1 MNDKEVFAFV
11 EAVYGAHFDAV
22 RVFAANAVVGHDIGH
37 EELQDFHAVGRA
49 TWNVAPFPWP
59 DWGVDNCSKPH
70 VIRQVECEVSVLMSD
85 FKNKPIAKRG
95 R

>member
-1 MNDKEVFAFV
+1 
-11 EAVYGAHFDAV
+11 
-22 RVFAANAVVGHDIGH
+22 VGW
-37 EELQDFHAVGRA
+37 A